1 MSGFMVRRIAFMLLT
16 LLIVSA
22 LSFLIPY
29 VGGGDPARV
38 VLQSRLGQGAVDP
51 ATVHALSAELGLD
64 KPMYVQ
70 YFDWLRQASTGHLG
84 YSFTSSQSVAQLV
97 VHAIGIST
105 ALALTALGF
114 AIVVALPVGIW
125 AAQRPGGRADSAI
138 TTMTQVL
145 VPIPEYWFGPF
156 SILVFAV
163 WLGWLPAA
171 GWLGPQ
177 YALLPG
183 MVLALRPL
191 AYLINVTRAAMIDVL
206 ESDHITAARSR
217 GLSRTSTIVRHGLR
231 NALAPIL
238 TMFSLYFVSLVGG
251 SVIVEVVFGIPGT
264 GQLLYQ
270 AVVNSDVPVIQGT
283 ILLVVAFVVAVT
295 TLVDIG
301 LRWLNPAV
309 ADGAQQ

>member
-1 MSGFMVRRIAFMLLT
+1 MSGFLVRRITFMLLT
-16 LLIVSA
+16 LLFVSA

-29 VGGGDPARV
+29 LGQGDPARV
-38 VLQSRLGQGAVDP
+38 VLQTRLRQGAVDP
-51 ATVHALSAELGLD
+51 ETVRALSAELGLD

-70 YFDWLRQASTGHLG
+70 YLEWLRQAVSGNLG

-97 VHAIGIST
+97 VHALGIST
-105 ALALTALGF
+105 LLALTALGI
-114 AIVVALPVGIW
+114 AILVALPVGIL

-138 TTMTQVL
+138 TMLTQVL

-183 MVLALRPL
+183 IVLALRPM
-191 AYLINVTRAAMIDVL
+191 AYLINVTKAAMIDVL
-206 ESDHITAARSR
+206 GSDHITAARSR
-217 GLSRTSTIVRHGLR
+217 GLSRRRTILRHGLR
-231 NALAPIL
+231 NALAPVL

-270 AVVNSDVPVIQGT
+270 AVLNSDIPVIQGT

-301 LRWLNPAV
+301 VRWLHPAV
-309 ADGAQQ
+309 AFGGEQ